1 MLGEARETWL
11 GLNRP
16 LDAAA
21 CDLLKAML
29 LREAN
34 PDRGGRWRSRPRSR
48 RSRAWTSR
56 TCRSVRARRPRERL
70 TKPP

>member
-11 GLNRP
+11 SLNRP

-29 LREAN
+29 LHEAN
-34 PDRGGRWRSRPRSR
+34 PAEADLALEAAISALEGLDVPHLSEL
-48 RSRAWTSR
+48 ALDLK
-56 TCRSVRARRPRERL
+56 AQRE
-70 TKPP
+70 TA